1 MIPRMLILLTTDDKL
16 FLIEDCF
23 CFSFW
28 AVVYSREEG
37 RLELYQANARLV
49 ASNIP

>member
-1 MIPRMLILLTTDDKL
+1 MIPRMLMFLTTYNKL
-16 FLIEDCF
+16 FLSEDCI

>member
-1 MIPRMLILLTTDDKL
+1 MIPRTLMSLTTYSKL
-16 FLIEDCF
+16 FLSEDCF

-37 RLELYQANARLV
+37 RLELYQANAKLV
-49 ASNIP
+49 A